1 MNLLSVLLFVQK
13 FNVNHDN
20 MNTYASILLWVVPGF
35 MVLMTVEAL
44 YGHFTNKQTYSFMDT
59 LSSLS
64 SGITNVLKDSLGLVL
79 VILSYP
85 YILDTIAVFDLE
97 SSVMLYVVAFICI
110 DFASYWNHRLNHKV
124 NIFWNRHVIHHSSEE
139 FNLACALRQ
148 SISAWIGFGA
158 FFLIPAAFFGVPAQL
173 ITLLAP
179 IHLFAQFWYHT
190 QHIGKLG
197 FLEYI
202 IVTPS
207 QHRVHHAINPIYIDK
222 NLSAIF
228 CIWDRAFGTFQEELD
243 EEPPVYGVL
252 KPVNTWNPLLI
263 NFQHAFNVIQ
273 DAYNTSSFKDKLRI
287 WFMPTGWRP
296 NDVVEKF
303 PRNIITDYNNREK
316 YSPNY
321 SNFMKFT
328 AIFHFISI
336 NFLLYFFLS
345 NISIIE
351 TDLRLI
357 FGLIIF
363 ISVFGFTS
371 LLDLQSWAPFFEVI
385 RSISTI
391 LILYSINDYS
401 LFVNYPTE
409 FSLIIAYFILSSLIS
424 FIIIFNKNHY
434 LIKFSNATS

>member
-158 FFLIPAAFFGVPAQL
+158 FFLIPAAF
-173 ITLLAP
+173 
-179 IHLFAQFWYHT
+179 
-190 QHIGKLG
+190 
-197 FLEYI
+197 LE
-202 IVTPS
+202 
-207 QHRVHHAINPIYIDK
+207 
-222 NLSAIF
+222 
-228 CIWDRAFGTFQEELD
+228 
-243 EEPPVYGVL
+243 
-252 KPVNTWNPLLI
+252 
-263 NFQHAFNVIQ
+263 
-273 DAYNTSSFKDKLRI
+273 
-287 WFMPTGWRP
+287 
-296 NDVVEKF
+296 
-303 PRNIITDYNNREK
+303 
-316 YSPNY
+316 
-321 SNFMKFT
+321 
-328 AIFHFISI
+328 
-336 NFLLYFFLS
+336 FLLS
-345 NISIIE
+345 
-351 TDLRLI
+351 
-357 FGLIIF
+357 
-363 ISVFGFTS
+363 
-371 LLDLQSWAPFFEVI
+371 
-385 RSISTI
+385 
-391 LILYSINDYS
+391 
-401 LFVNYPTE
+401 
-409 FSLIIAYFILSSLIS
+409 
-424 FIIIFNKNHY
+424 
-434 LIKFSNATS
+434 

>member
-1 MNLLSVLLFVQK
+1 MNILSTLLFISK
-13 FNVNHDN
+13 FDVNQNN

-35 MVLMTVEAL
+35 MVLMTLEVL

-64 SGITNVLKDSLGLVL
+64 SGVTNVLKDSLGLVL

-97 SSVMLYVVAFICI
+97 SSVILYVVAFVCV

-158 FFLIPAAFFGVPAQL
+158 LFLIPAAFFGVPPQL
-173 ITLLAP
+173 IALLAP
-179 IHLFAQFWYHT
+179 IHLFSQFWYHT
-190 QHIGKLG
+190 RHIGKLG

-228 CIWDRAFGTFQEELD
+228 CIWDRIFGTFQEELD
-243 EEPPVYGVL
+243 HEPPVYGVL

-273 DAYNTSSFKDKLRI
+273 DAYHTSSFKDKLRI

-296 NDVVEKF
+296 SDIIEKF
-303 PRNIITDYNNREK
+303 PRPITTDHFNREK

-321 SNFMKFT
+321 SFFMKLT
-328 AIFHFISI
+328 AIFHFVLI

-345 NISIIE
+345 NFSIIE
-351 TDLRLI
+351 SDLKLV
-357 FGLIIF
+357 FGLVIF
-363 ISVFGFTS
+363 VSVFGFTS
-371 LLDLQSWAPFFEVI
+371 LLDLQSWAPFFEVF
-385 RSISTI
+385 RSILTI
-391 LILYSINDYS
+391 IVLYSFSDHT
-401 LFVNYPTE
+401 LFINYPTQ
-409 FSLIIAYFILSSLIS
+409 FLLIVSYFIISSLIS
-424 FIIIFNKNHY
+424 LIIMFNKNHSF
-434 LIKFSNATS
+434 IKFNNVSS

>member
-1 MNLLSVLLFVQK
+1 MEAYAKALNFGIPFFTLL
-13 FNVNHDN
+13 
-20 MNTYASILLWVVPGF
+20 ILLELVYG
-35 MVLMTVEAL
+35 VLTKRITANL
-44 YGHFTNKQTYSFMDT
+44 PDT
-59 LSSLS
+59 ISSLS
-64 SGITNVLKDSLGLVL
+64 SGIANITKDILGLIVAVISYSWLETNYAFFELNVVWWMFPL
-79 VILSYP
+79 V
-85 YILDTIAVFDLE
+85 F
-97 SSVMLYVVAFICI
+97 VVK
-110 DFASYWNHRLNHKV
+110 DFAGYWIHRFEHMV
-124 NIFWNRHVIHHSSEE
+124 NYFWNRHMIHHSSEE
-139 FNLACALRQ
+139 YNLACALRQ
-148 SISAWIGFGA
+148 SISQIFSLTIFILFPLA
-158 FFLIPAAFFGVPAQL
+158 LLGVPTEVFA
-173 ITLLAP
+173 IVAP

-190 QHIGKLG
+190 RHIGKLG

-303 PRNIITDYNNREK
+303 PRNIITDHNNREK

-371 LLDLQSWAPFFEVI
+371 LLDLQSWAPFFEVL
-385 RSISTI
+385 RSVSTI

-409 FSLIIAYFILSSLIS
+409 FSLIIAYFVLSSLIS

>member
-1 MNLLSVLLFVQK
+1 MNLLSTFLFLQK
-13 FNVNHDN
+13 FNVNHEN
-20 MNTYASILLWVVPGF
+20 MSTYASILLWVVPGF
-35 MVLMTVEAL
+35 MVLMTIEVI
-44 YGHFTNKQTYSFMDT
+44 YGHLTNKQTYSFMDT

-85 YILDTIAVFDLE
+85 YILDAIAVFDLE
-97 SSVMLYVVAFICI
+97 SSVLLYVVAFICI

-158 FFLIPAAFFGVPAQL
+158 LFLIPAAFFGVPPQL

-190 QHIGKLG
+190 RHIGKLG

-228 CIWDRAFGTFQEELD
+228 CVWDRVFGTFQEELD
-243 EEPPVYGVL
+243 HEPPVYGVL

-273 DAYNTSSFKDKLRI
+273 DAYHTSSFKDKLRI

-296 NDVVEKF
+296 SDIIDKF
-303 PRNIITDYNNREK
+303 PRPITTDHYNREK

-321 SNFMKFT
+321 SFFMKST
-328 AIFHFISI
+328 AIFHFVLI
-336 NFLLYFFLS
+336 NFLLYVCCFL
-345 NISIIE
+345 ICC
-351 TDLRLI
+351 
-357 FGLIIF
+357 FV
-363 ISVFGFTS
+363 VFLLF
-371 LLDLQSWAPFFEVI
+371 LFLFLDL
-385 RSISTI
+385 
-391 LILYSINDYS
+391 L
-401 LFVNYPTE
+401 
-409 FSLIIAYFILSSLIS
+409 
-424 FIIIFNKNHY
+424 HY
-434 LIKFSNATS
+434 

>member
-1 MNLLSVLLFVQK
+1 MNLLSTFLFLQK

-20 MNTYASILLWVVPGF
+20 MSTYASILLWVVPGF
-35 MVLMTVEAL
+35 MVLMTIEVI
-44 YGHFTNKQTYSFMDT
+44 YGHLTNKQTYSFMDT

-85 YILDTIAVFDLE
+85 YILDAIAVFDLE
-97 SSVMLYVVAFICI
+97 SSVLLYVVAFICI

-158 FFLIPAAFFGVPAQL
+158 LFLIPAAFFGVPPQL

-190 QHIGKLG
+190 RHIGKLG
-197 FLEYI
+197 FLEFI

-228 CIWDRAFGTFQEELD
+228 CVWDRVFGTFQEELD
-243 EEPPVYGVL
+243 HEPPVYGVL

-273 DAYNTSSFKDKLRI
+273 DAYHTSSFKDKLRI

-296 NDVVEKF
+296 SDIIDKF
-303 PRNIITDYNNREK
+303 PRPITTDHYNREK

-321 SNFMKFT
+321 SFFMKST
-328 AIFHFISI
+328 AIFHFVLI

-345 NISIIE
+345 NFSIIE
-351 TDLRLI
+351 SDLKLVFGFVI
-357 FGLIIF
+357 FV
-363 ISVFGFTS
+363 SVFGFTS
-371 LLDLQSWAPFFEVI
+371 LLDLHSWAPFFEVF
-385 RSISTI
+385 RSILTI
-391 LILYSINDYS
+391 IILYSFNDYA
-401 LFVNYPTE
+401 LFINYPTE
-409 FSLIIAYFILSSLIS
+409 FLMIVSYFAVSSLIS
-424 FIIIFNKNHY
+424 LIIIFNKNSSY
-434 LIKFSNATS
+434 IKFNNANS

>member
-1 MNLLSVLLFVQK
+1 MNILSTLLFLQK

-20 MNTYASILLWVVPGF
+20 MSTYASILLWVVPGF
-35 MVLMTVEAL
+35 MVLMIIEVL
-44 YGHFTNKQTYSFMDT
+44 YGHFTDKQTYSFMDT

-85 YILDTIAVFDLE
+85 YILDAIAVFDLE
-97 SSVMLYVVAFICI
+97 SSVLLYIVAFICI

-158 FFLIPAAFFGVPAQL
+158 LFLIPAAFFGVPPQL

-190 QHIGKLG
+190 RHIGKLG

-228 CIWDRAFGTFQEELD
+228 CILD
-243 EEPPVYGVL
+243 ICV
-252 KPVNTWNPLLI
+252 T
-263 NFQHAFNVIQ
+263 
-273 DAYNTSSFKDKLRI
+273 
-287 WFMPTGWRP
+287 
-296 NDVVEKF
+296 
-303 PRNIITDYNNREK
+303 
-316 YSPNY
+316 YS
-321 SNFMKFT
+321 
-328 AIFHFISI
+328 
-336 NFLLYFFLS
+336 
-345 NISIIE
+345 
-351 TDLRLI
+351 
-357 FGLIIF
+357 
-363 ISVFGFTS
+363 
-371 LLDLQSWAPFFEVI
+371 
-385 RSISTI
+385 
-391 LILYSINDYS
+391 
-401 LFVNYPTE
+401 
-409 FSLIIAYFILSSLIS
+409 
-424 FIIIFNKNHY
+424 Y
-434 LIKFSNATS
+434 L

>member
-1 MNLLSVLLFVQK
+1 MNLLSTFLFLQK

-20 MNTYASILLWVVPGF
+20 MSTYASILLWVVPGF
-35 MVLMTVEAL
+35 MVLMTIEVI
-44 YGHFTNKQTYSFMDT
+44 YGHLTNKQTYSFMDT

-85 YILDTIAVFDLE
+85 YILDAIAVFDLE
-97 SSVMLYVVAFICI
+97 SSVLLYVVAFICI

-158 FFLIPAAFFGVPAQL
+158 LFLIPAAFFGVPPQL

-190 QHIGKLG
+190 RHIGKLG

-228 CIWDRAFGTFQEELD
+228 CIWDRVFGTFQEELD
-243 EEPPVYGVL
+243 HEPPVYGVL

-273 DAYNTSSFKDKLRI
+273 DAYHTSSFKDKLRI

-296 NDVVEKF
+296 SDIIDKF
-303 PRNIITDYNNREK
+303 PRPITTDHYNREK

-321 SNFMKFT
+321 SFFMKST
-328 AIFHFISI
+328 AIFHFVLI

-345 NISIIE
+345 NFSIIE
-351 TDLRLI
+351 SDLKLVFGFVI
-357 FGLIIF
+357 FV
-363 ISVFGFTS
+363 SVFGFTS
-371 LLDLQSWAPFFEVI
+371 LLDLHSWAPFFEVF
-385 RSISTI
+385 RSILTI
-391 LILYSINDYS
+391 IILYSFNDYA
-401 LFVNYPTE
+401 LFINYPTE
-409 FSLIIAYFILSSLIS
+409 FLMIVSYFAVSSLIS
-424 FIIIFNKNHY
+424 LIIIFNKNSSY
-434 LIKFSNATS
+434 IKFNNANS

>member
-64 SGITNVLKDSLGLVL
+64 SGITNVLNDSLGLVL

-303 PRNIITDYNNREK
+303 PRNIITDHNNREK

-371 LLDLQSWAPFFEVI
+371 LLDLQSWAPFFEVL
-385 RSISTI
+385 RSVSTI

-409 FSLIIAYFILSSLIS
+409 FSLIIAYFVLSSLIS

>member
-1 MNLLSVLLFVQK
+1 MNLLSTFLFLQK

-20 MNTYASILLWVVPGF
+20 MSTYASILLWVVPGF
-35 MVLMTVEAL
+35 MVLMTVEVI
-44 YGHFTNKQTYSFMDT
+44 YGHLTNKQTYSFMDT

-85 YILDTIAVFDLE
+85 YILDAIAVFDLE
-97 SSVMLYVVAFICI
+97 SSVLLYVVAFICI

-158 FFLIPAAFFGVPAQL
+158 LFLIPAAFFGVPPQL

-190 QHIGKLG
+190 RHIGKLG

-228 CIWDRAFGTFQEELD
+228 CVWDRVFGTFQEELD
-243 EEPPVYGVL
+243 HEPPVYGVL

-273 DAYNTSSFKDKLRI
+273 DAYHTSSFKDKLRI

-296 NDVVEKF
+296 SDIIDKF
-303 PRNIITDYNNREK
+303 PRPITTDHYNREK

-321 SNFMKFT
+321 SFFMKST
-328 AIFHFISI
+328 AIFHFVLI

-345 NISIIE
+345 NFSIIE
-351 TDLRLI
+351 SDLKLVFGFVI
-357 FGLIIF
+357 FV
-363 ISVFGFTS
+363 SVFGFTS
-371 LLDLQSWAPFFEVI
+371 LLDLHSWAPFFEVF
-385 RSISTI
+385 RSILTI
-391 LILYSINDYS
+391 IILYSFNDYA
-401 LFVNYPTE
+401 LFINYPTE
-409 FSLIIAYFILSSLIS
+409 FLMIVSYFAVSSLIS
-424 FIIIFNKNHY
+424 LIIIFNKNSSY
-434 LIKFSNATS
+434 IKFNNANS